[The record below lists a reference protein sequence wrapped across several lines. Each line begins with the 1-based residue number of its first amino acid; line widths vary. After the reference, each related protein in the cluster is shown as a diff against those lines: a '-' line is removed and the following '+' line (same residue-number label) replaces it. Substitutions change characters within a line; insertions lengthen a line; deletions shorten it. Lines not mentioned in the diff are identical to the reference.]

1 MKFTFPIAEMVRTL
15 NVLGKVIQKSCPMP
29 ILQNVL
35 ITKPDPKEEVYL
47 MAAGS
52 AESMMTVK
60 VNITMVDGTAF
71 KPICIPH
78 GQFLQVLSAL
88 PEQPITVE
96 VDDKTREIKVLYDGG
111 EFVFAGFGT
120 DEYPVLKSSHTNL
133 VTVSV
138 PTDILLPCVSNAL
151 LASAKKNELRPV
163 LSSVYLDIKDDG
175 ITFVGTDG
183 HNLFRYVWEHG
194 VPFITEGKAAG
205 VAVPNIFVS
214 ALLSAFDK
222 VSEVKISF
230 DGYCCTVSAGNITF
244 IFSTSEQRYPNYSS
258 VIPKEQP
265 YHITLDRDRLKQSLR
280 RVSMMASETN
290 NLVKLT
296 KQADGLLL
304 EAVDID
310 FARSA
315 KELVPL
321 GEDSNIPDGFTIGM
335 KSSSL
340 LNLLSPIASTNVVL
354 KLIDASRALV
364 LTEEGNSA
372 LICMVMPMVV

>member
-315 KELVPL
+315 NELVPL

>member
-47 MAAGS
+47 MTAGS
-52 AESMMTVK
+52 AESMMTIK

-138 PTDILLPCVSNAL
+138 PTDVLLPCVSNAL
-151 LASAKKNELRPV
+151 LASAKKSELRPV

-230 DGYCCTVSAGNITF
+230 DGYCCTVSADNITF
-244 IFSTSEQRYPNYSS
+244 ICSTSEQRYPNYSS

-265 YHITLDRDRLKQSLR
+265 YHIMLDRDRLKQSLR
-280 RVSMMASETN
+280 RVSMMASEAN

-304 EAVDID
+304 EAVDRD

-315 KELVPL
+315 NELVPL

-340 LNLLSPIASTNVVL
+340 MSLLSPIVSTNVVL
-354 KLIDASRALV
+354 KLIDASHALV

>member
-1 MKFTFPIAEMVRTL
+1 MKFTLPIAEMVRTL

-29 ILQNVL
+29 IVQNVL

-47 MAAGS
+47 MTAGS

-96 VDDKTREIKVLYDGG
+96 VDDKTREIKVHYDGG
-111 EFVFAGFGT
+111 EFAFAGFGT
-120 DEYPVLKSSHTNL
+120 DEYPVLKSSHANL

-151 LASAKKNELRPV
+151 LASAKKSELRPV

-205 VAVPNIFVS
+205 IAVPNLFVS
-214 ALLSAFDK
+214 GLLSAFDK
-222 VSEVKISF
+222 VNEVKISF
-230 DGYCCTVSAGNITF
+230 DGYCCTVCADNITF
-244 IFSTSEQRYPNYSS
+244 IFRTSEQRYPNYSS

-280 RVSMMASETN
+280 RVSMMASEVN

-315 KELVPL
+315 NELVPL

-340 LNLLSPIASTNVVL
+340 MNLLSPIASTNVVL
-354 KLIDASRALV
+354 KLIDASHALV

>member
-47 MAAGS
+47 MTAGS

-71 KPICIPH
+71 KPICVPH
-78 GQFLQVLSAL
+78 RQFLQVLSAL

-96 VDDKTREIKVLYDGG
+96 VDDKTREIKVHYDGG
-111 EFVFAGFGT
+111 EFAFAGFGT

-151 LASAKKNELRPV
+151 LASAKKSELRSV

-194 VPFITEGKAAG
+194 VPFIIEGKAAG
-205 VAVPNIFVS
+205 AAVPNIFVS

-230 DGYCCTVSAGNITF
+230 DGYCYTVSADNITF

-280 RVSMMASETN
+280 RVSMMASEAN

-315 KELVPL
+315 NELVPL

-340 LNLLSPIASTNVVL
+340 MNMLSPIASTNVVL
-354 KLIDASRALV
+354 KLIDASHALV

>member
-29 ILQNVL
+29 IVQNVL
-35 ITKPDPKEEVYL
+35 ITKPEPKEEVYL
-47 MAAGS
+47 MTAGS
-52 AESMMTVK
+52 AESMMTIK

-96 VDDKTREIKVLYDGG
+96 VDDTTREVKVLYDGG

-151 LASAKKNELRPV
+151 LASAKKSLLRPV
-163 LSSVYLDIKDDG
+163 LSSVYLDIKEDG

-183 HNLFRYVWEHG
+183 HNLFRYAWEHG
-194 VPFITEGKAAG
+194 VPFITEGEAAG
-205 VAVPNIFVS
+205 VVVPNIFVS

-230 DGYCCTVSAGNITF
+230 DGYCCTVSADTITF

-280 RVSMMASETN
+280 RVSMMASEVN

-304 EAVDID
+304 EAVDRD

-315 KELVPL
+315 NELVPL

-340 LNLLSPIASTNVVL
+340 MNMLSPIASTNVVI
-354 KLIDASRALV
+354 KLIDASHALV

-372 LICMVMPMVV
+372 LISMVMPMVV

>member
-29 ILQNVL
+29 IVQNVL

-47 MAAGS
+47 MTAGS
-52 AESMMTVK
+52 AESMMTIK

-96 VDDKTREIKVLYDGG
+96 VDDTTREIKVLYDGG

-205 VAVPNIFVS
+205 VVVQNIFVS

-230 DGYCCTVSAGNITF
+230 DGYCCTVSADNITF

-258 VIPKEQP
+258 VIPKDQP

-280 RVSMMASETN
+280 RVSMMASEAN

-315 KELVPL
+315 NELVPL

-340 LNLLSPIASTNVVL
+340 LNMLSSIASTNVVL

-372 LICMVMPMVV
+372 LICVVMPMVV

>member
-47 MAAGS
+47 MTAGS
-52 AESMMTVK
+52 AESMMTIK

-138 PTDILLPCVSNAL
+138 PT
-151 LASAKKNELRPV
+151 
-163 LSSVYLDIKDDG
+163 
-175 ITFVGTDG
+175 
-183 HNLFRYVWEHG
+183 RYS
-194 VPFITEGKAAG
+194 P
-205 VAVPNIFVS
+205 
-214 ALLSAFDK
+214 
-222 VSEVKISF
+222 
-230 DGYCCTVSAGNITF
+230 
-244 IFSTSEQRYPNYSS
+244 
-258 VIPKEQP
+258 
-265 YHITLDRDRLKQSLR
+265 SLC
-280 RVSMMASETN
+280 
-290 NLVKLT
+290 K
-296 KQADGLLL
+296 
-304 EAVDID
+304 
-310 FARSA
+310 
-315 KELVPL
+315 
-321 GEDSNIPDGFTIGM
+321 
-335 KSSSL
+335 
-340 LNLLSPIASTNVVL
+340 
-354 KLIDASRALV
+354 
-364 LTEEGNSA
+364 
-372 LICMVMPMVV
+372 

>member
-47 MAAGS
+47 MTAGS

-96 VDDKTREIKVLYDGG
+96 VDDKTREIKVHYDGG
-111 EFVFAGFGT
+111 EFAFTGFGT
-120 DEYPVLKSSHTNL
+120 DEYPVLKSSHANL

-138 PTDILLPCVSNAL
+138 PTDTLLPCVSNAL
-151 LASAKKNELRPV
+151 LASAKKSVLRPV

-205 VAVPNIFVS
+205 IAVPNLFVS
-214 ALLSAFDK
+214 GLLSAFDK

-230 DGYCCTVSAGNITF
+230 DDYCCTVSADNITF
-244 IFSTSEQRYPNYSS
+244 IFRTSEQRYPNYSS

-265 YHITLDRDRLKQSLR
+265 YHITLDCDRLKQSLR
-280 RVSMMASETN
+280 RVSMMASEVN

-304 EAVDID
+304 EAVDRD

-315 KELVPL
+315 NELVPL
-321 GEDSNIPDGFTIGM
+321 GEDSNIPDGFTIDM

-340 LNLLSPIASTNVVL
+340 MNMLSPIASTNVVL
-354 KLIDASRALV
+354 KLIDASHALV

-372 LICMVMPMVV
+372 LICIVMPMVV